1 MFFLEIFHF
10 IPLPYLLFRGEL
22 SIEIITFVPKIK
34 IYMKKFL
41 SLAIVILM
49 ATSTVV
55 WGQGKSNI
63 EKNLEKIGL
72 LNVAEEIPGI
82 EVHMVYATPYN
93 FMGRVLYNDLDEAYL
108 VPEAMEKLRKAHEY
122 LRKKR
127 MDLHLVVYDAA
138 RPRSIQAEMWSVV
151 EGTDLE
157 DFVANPHQGGGGP
170 HNFGIAVDVTL
181 VDCTGHPIPMGSE
194 YDYFGDRSRV
204 DMEQELFE
212 NGEIT
217 RRELLNRRL
226 LREVMTQA
234 GWEVEPS
241 EWWHFNAMPRAEAQK
256 RLPVIK

>member
-1 MFFLEIFHF
+1 MRRIVTLAAF
-10 IPLPYLLFRGEL
+10 IMVAASISLL
-22 SIEIITFVPKIK
+22 
-34 IYMKKFL
+34 
-41 SLAIVILM
+41 
-49 ATSTVV
+49 
-55 WGQGKSNI
+55 GQEKSDI

-72 LNVAEEIPGI
+72 LNVAEEISGI
-82 EVHMVYATPYN
+82 EVYMVYATPYN
-93 FMGRVLYNDLDEAYL
+93 FMGRVLYEGLDEAYL

-138 RPRSIQAEMWSVV
+138 RPRSIQEQMWRVV

-157 DFVANPHQGGGGP
+157 DFVANPYLGGGGP

-212 NGEIT
+212 KGEIT

-241 EWWHFNAMPRAEAQK
+241 EWWHFNAMPRAEAQQK
-256 RLPVIK
+256 LQVIK